1 MAVLCAEHTL
11 QGRKGDMAAVS
22 FLYEQSK
29 LGKKILSVI
38 LDTAKPDPVGSRSG
52 NINYW
57 NSFIKFLSKENKEVV
72 KQVYNLDEVNEN
84 TIIIFCLHGQERS
97 DLLAHPKMKNFY
109 LHSVVPAVD
118 IYAPKVLLE
127 HK

>member
-1 MAVLCAEHTL
+1 
-11 QGRKGDMAAVS
+11 MAAVS

-29 LGKKILSVI
+29 LGKKIFSVI
-38 LDTAKPDPVGSRSG
+38 LDTAKPDPVGSRSA

-72 KQVYNLDEVNEN
+72 KQVYNLDEVDDN
-84 TIIIFCLHGQERS
+84 TIIVFCLHGQERS

-109 LHSVVPAVD
+109 LHSVIPVVD

-127 HK
+127 YK